1 MSDVVLW
8 AGMALLGGLGAV
20 LRFGL
25 DGVVQERIDSEL
37 PLGTLVV
44 NGLGAF
50 LLGLLTG
57 LGVSADGLLLLGV
70 AGLGSFTTFSTWML
84 ESERLAEDGAG
95 RLAVVNLVGS
105 VAVGL
110 TAAGAGWAIGAL
122 L

>member
-1 MSDVVLW
+1 MSGVVLW

-20 LRFGL
+20 LRFEL
-25 DGVVQERIDSEL
+25 DGVVQERVDSEL

-95 RLAVVNLVGS
+95 RLAVVNVVGS

-110 TAAGAGWAIGAL
+110 AAAGAGWAIGAL